1 MANTGSLLDEYQYDD
16 EETIDLLNA
25 IKNWN
30 LKRPPA
36 SPPDHDGAASA
47 SLSLSSTIGTASD
60 FDTITA
66 VSTNTSKGGFTVSS
80 ASKLTPKTP
89 MSNYS
94 SKPSSLT
101 ARILQDVF
109 PIVSNPDPKNNPVP
123 NTYAI
128 PKSNDNV
135 SRFNDENQAPTNVTL
150 SSTLAD
156 IAADIDAG
164 NGNEFDEKLLVTPS
178 NPRTTSSKTS
188 RSSTAKQQATDINNG
203 ASNNINNEN
212 IRLSHT
218 PQYVNTT
225 HDSTDAL
232 EILRKTAAELGLSND
247 QLGAVLPTVQKLV
260 KIITQHVPRLEHFV
274 EQVCDV
280 VMEEDQLN
288 PTMERF
294 NTPSRRHKKKN
305 RKNIKARK
313 ERMDTAVCTLEKHW
327 NRNHVG
333 REDKLVFKEVDGNVM
348 NESCDVE
355 QELKEVDGNVMNE
368 SFDAEQELSL
378 DYHDYHSYGIF
389 TTAVKE
395 HLSRH
400 RLSNVTEVMTPVAS
414 NKDHISSHS
423 QVLTDTEALKEIN
436 RLIDFE
442 EKYGERVNG
451 MIHSG
456 DEVSDSPALS
466 SNASPPQS
474 DTVLSDLLSADT
486 TTLRRFVLHF
496 AYLFTVRQE
505 SILQKMNDLYVF
517 SHEAT
522 SLIHDVK
529 TAMGVSPNCPIH
541 SVARQVVAMIEHTQ
555 KT

>member
-1 MANTGSLLDEYQYDD
+1 
-16 EETIDLLNA
+16 
-25 IKNWN
+25 
-30 LKRPPA
+30 
-36 SPPDHDGAASA
+36 
-47 SLSLSSTIGTASD
+47 
-60 FDTITA
+60 
-66 VSTNTSKGGFTVSS
+66 
-80 ASKLTPKTP
+80 
-89 MSNYS
+89 
-94 SKPSSLT
+94 
-101 ARILQDVF
+101 
-109 PIVSNPDPKNNPVP
+109 
-123 NTYAI
+123 
-128 PKSNDNV
+128 
-135 SRFNDENQAPTNVTL
+135 
-150 SSTLAD
+150 
-156 IAADIDAG
+156 
-164 NGNEFDEKLLVTPS
+164 
-178 NPRTTSSKTS
+178 
-188 RSSTAKQQATDINNG
+188 
-203 ASNNINNEN
+203 
-212 IRLSHT
+212 
-218 PQYVNTT
+218 
-225 HDSTDAL
+225 
-232 EILRKTAAELGLSND
+232 
-247 QLGAVLPTVQKLV
+247 
-260 KIITQHVPRLEHFV
+260 
-274 EQVCDV
+274 
-280 VMEEDQLN
+280 
-288 PTMERF
+288 
-294 NTPSRRHKKKN
+294 
-305 RKNIKARK
+305 
-313 ERMDTAVCTLEKHW
+313 
-327 NRNHVG
+327 
-333 REDKLVFKEVDGNVM
+333 M
-348 NESCDVE
+348 NESCDAA

-368 SFDAEQELSL
+368 SCDAEQELSL